1 VIPARTLERPPSA
14 ELRPNQK
21 DEDSLPPYA
30 VLDPILRAYVEEDR
44 SLADIVEA
52 GFDRATVLRV
62 VKMVDA
68 SEFKRRQ
75 APLGVKITHR
85 AFGKDRRMPITNGYR
100 IKPE

>member
-1 VIPARTLERPPSA
+1 
-14 ELRPNQK
+14 LRLNQT

-44 SLADIVEA
+44 SVADIVEA
-52 GFDRATVLRV
+52 GFDRATVSRV
-62 VKMVDA
+62 VRMVDS

-85 AFGKDRRMPITNGYR
+85 ALGKDRRMPITNGYR
-100 IKPE
+100 VTPE